1 MRRDGRRRV
10 AGLLDGVP
18 IPMLAVDG
26 QARTIAANRAAEAL
40 FGPDLLN
47 RPFVTILRH
56 PDVIAALDRALDPES
71 PTPPGPQLGPQLG
84 PDAQRHAPQDGP
96 ARLRAQIAADG
107 RLVAAEITVAPLPP
121 ALGRGA
127 TVAIIDRS
135 AAEEAEQLRR
145 DFVAN
150 VSHELKTPLTAMT
163 GFIQT
168 LRGPARDD
176 PAARDRFLDIM
187 DSEAARMNRL
197 IADLLCL
204 SRVQAGERSRP
215 AQHVDLAMLLREVLA
230 TMGPAAHAAGVHIES
245 DGLDGTIRVPGDADQ
260 LVQVFQNLVDNALK
274 YGGSGGWLGVRL
286 ARIDREPLLRGPGW
300 AVEIADRGDGI
311 DGLHLPRLTERFY
324 RVDAHRSRAQGG
336 TGLGLAIV
344 KHIVNRHRGRL
355 KIDSQRG
362 AGTTVTVILPETLK
376 RL

>member
-1 MRRDGRRRV
+1 
-10 AGLLDGVP
+10 
-18 IPMLAVDG
+18 
-26 QARTIAANRAAEAL
+26 
-40 FGPDLLN
+40 
-47 RPFVTILRH
+47 
-56 PDVIAALDRALDPES
+56 
-71 PTPPGPQLGPQLG
+71 
-84 PDAQRHAPQDGP
+84 
-96 ARLRAQIAADG
+96 
-107 RLVAAEITVAPLPP
+107 
-121 ALGRGA
+121 
-127 TVAIIDRS
+127 
-135 AAEEAEQLRR
+135 
-145 DFVAN
+145 
-150 VSHELKTPLTAMT
+150 
-163 GFIQT
+163 
-168 LRGPARDD
+168 
-176 PAARDRFLDIM
+176 
-187 DSEAARMNRL
+187 MNRL

>member
-176 PAARDRFLDIM
+176 PAARDRFWI
-187 DSEAARMNRL
+187 SWTPR
-197 IADLLCL
+197 
-204 SRVQAGERSRP
+204 
-215 AQHVDLAMLLREVLA
+215 
-230 TMGPAAHAAGVHIES
+230 
-245 DGLDGTIRVPGDADQ
+245 
-260 LVQVFQNLVDNALK
+260 
-274 YGGSGGWLGVRL
+274 
-286 ARIDREPLLRGPGW
+286 LRG
-300 AVEIADRGDGI
+300 
-311 DGLHLPRLTERFY
+311 
-324 RVDAHRSRAQGG
+324 
-336 TGLGLAIV
+336 
-344 KHIVNRHRGRL
+344 
-355 KIDSQRG
+355 
-362 AGTTVTVILPETLK
+362 
-376 RL
+376 

>member
-1 MRRDGRRRV
+1 MPEPADPSRDRSPSFVSRFVKQVILGLFRLKGWRAVGSGPSVAKGVIIAVPHTSNWDFVYYLGLTHSLGIRARFMAKDSLFTGAMGGFMRDMG
-10 AGLLDGVP
+10 GVP
-18 IPMLAVDG
+18 VE
-26 QARTIAANRAAEAL
+26 RASKRNMVEQMVAE
-40 FGPDLLN
+40 F
-47 RPFVTILRH
+47 
-56 PDVIAALDRALDPES
+56 
-71 PTPPGPQLGPQLG
+71 
-84 PDAQRHAPQDGP
+84 
-96 ARLRAQIAADG
+96 
-107 RLVAAEITVAPLPP
+107 
-121 ALGRGA
+121 
-127 TVAIIDRS
+127 
-135 AAEEAEQLRR
+135 
-145 DFVAN
+145 
-150 VSHELKTPLTAMT
+150 
-163 GFIQT
+163 
-168 LRGPARDD
+168 
-176 PAARDRFLDIM
+176 AARDRFLDIM

-230 TMGPAAHAAGVHIES
+230 TMGPAAHAAGVHVES
-245 DGLDGTIRVPGDADQ
+245 EGLDGTTRVPGDADQ

-286 ARIDREPLLRGPGW
+286 ARTDHEPLLRGPGW

>member
-1 MRRDGRRRV
+1 MRRDGQRRV

-40 FGPDLLN
+40 FGPDLLD

-71 PTPPGPQLGPQLG
+71 PKPP
-84 PDAQRHAPQDGP
+84 APQDGP

-127 TVAIIDRS
+127 TVAVIDRS

-230 TMGPAAHAAGVHIES
+230 TMGPAAHAAGVHIEP
-245 DGLDGTIRVPGDADQ
+245 DGLDGTVRVPGDADQ

-286 ARIDREPLLRGPGW
+286 ARIDHEPLLRGPGW